1 MIDSWARGDNQG
13 MGDFSLAFDGPPPV
27 ANLPISLEKPGAR
40 ARALVNEHFDFVWR
54 LLRRLGVPE
63 ADVDDAAQR
72 VFIVG
77 TRRLADIASGSERT
91 FLYGT
96 ALRIA
101 ATTRRNLRRRERF
114 IQSVVAETE
123 GSARTPHDELERR
136 RALSFLDTVLQAL
149 DDDQRVV
156 FVLCEIEELS
166 APQVASLVG
175 IPIGTVASR
184 LRRARQA
191 FAEELKRLKAQGT

>member
-1 MIDSWARGDNQG
+1 MSN
-13 MGDFSLAFDGPPPV
+13 FSLALDGPP
-27 ANLPISLEKPGAR
+27 AEGAESASAGAGVR
-40 ARALVNEHFDFVWR
+40 ARALVNDHFDFVWR

-63 ADVDDAAQR
+63 ADVDDAAQQ

-77 TRRLADIASGSERT
+77 TRRLADIVLGHERT

-114 IQSVVAETE
+114 IQSVPAETE
-123 GSARTPHDELERR
+123 AENRTPHDELERR
-136 RALSFLDTVLQAL
+136 RALSFLDLVLQAL
-149 DDDQRVV
+149 DDEQRVV
-156 FVLCEIEELS
+156 FVLCEIEELT
-166 APQVASLVG
+166 APQVAGIVG

-184 LRRARQA
+184 LRRGRQA
-191 FAEELKRLKAQGT
+191 FAAEIKRLKAQGT

>member
-1 MIDSWARGDNQG
+1 

-63 ADVDDAAQR
+63 ADVDDA
-72 VFIVG
+72 
-77 TRRLADIASGSERT
+77 GSERT